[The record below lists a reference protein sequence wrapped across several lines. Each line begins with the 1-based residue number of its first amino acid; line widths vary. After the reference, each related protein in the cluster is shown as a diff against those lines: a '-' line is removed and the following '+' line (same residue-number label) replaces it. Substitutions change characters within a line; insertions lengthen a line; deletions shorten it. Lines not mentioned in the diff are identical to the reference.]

1 MINTT
6 VNDDQGAVSDTLT
19 IFMDVRERNDPP
31 VLDLGVGYGVQDNI
45 NVTEGMSDLKRIA
58 TTPYRARIKDK
69 DSTNLTRGTVKL
81 RYDKLS
87 IFLLYVHIIYFLS
100 D

>member
-6 VNDDQGAVSDTLT
+6 ATDDQGAVSDTLT

-31 VLDLGVGYGVQDNI
+31 VLDLGVGYDVQDNVY
-45 NVTEGMSDLKRIA
+45 VTEGMSVFKRIA
-58 TTPYRARIKDK
+58 TTLYRARIKDK

-81 RYDKLS
+81 TYDKRYL
-87 IFLLYVHIIYFLS
+87 LLYVQY
-100 D
+100 